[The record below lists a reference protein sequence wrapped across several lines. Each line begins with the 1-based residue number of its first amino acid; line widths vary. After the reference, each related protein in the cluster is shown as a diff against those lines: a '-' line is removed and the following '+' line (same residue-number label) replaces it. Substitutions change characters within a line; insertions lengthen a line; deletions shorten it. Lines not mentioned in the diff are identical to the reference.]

1 MKKLFV
7 LFVLMAGCFAFAAC
21 SDDSSDAPK
30 PEEPG
35 TEQPGEENPGE
46 ELSENWT
53 ITIDVQ
59 NIIRSDVSE
68 SADLAEC
75 NKCKFKFNAEAVIDS
90 VDWGTGNGWES
101 AQEYCERY
109 NDYVTLSS
117 DTYPR
122 TDPDK
127 VYSVKIK
134 GHEELSSIR
143 SSNNMLI
150 VNCNFGDY
158 TQNMESIYFYPT
170 IISSF
175 NLDEYPILEY
185 LYLGGSSS
193 REPQLEFIGSN
204 QSLKELSLSGYS
216 IDELDLSNNA
226 NLTEFE
232 AYNIH
237 ANNINLSNCTNLVK
251 FTGHIFVD
259 AIDFSNCTSLEEIE
273 IPKYYVTESEIK
285 NLNISGCSV
294 LKSLDAY
301 GISMTSLDLSNCAA
315 LEELYCSD
323 NNLNKL
329 ALDDCTALE
338 ILSCGGNNLN
348 ELKLETC
355 VSLEELYCSYN
366 QLTTLDV
373 RKCLSLTSINCS
385 DNPITDL
392 DISGLSS
399 LKNISCSWEGMVSFN
414 ASNCSSWEETN
425 FSSSDG
431 YDFYRIGP
439 SSTLTDVILDNCTA
453 LFPKLEV
460 VGENLKS
467 LSMKNCTRIL
477 RLSVDNNPK
486 LASLNIEG
494 CTSLNQVQCYN
505 NNFTGEMMNKIFTDL
520 PIEEDGI
527 IYCDGIGDP
536 SIAEEKGWT
545 VEVR

>member
-75 NKCKFKFNAEAVIDS
+75 NKCKFEFNAEAVIDS

-134 GHEELSSIR
+134 GHEELSSIY
-143 SSNNMLI
+143 SSRNMII

-158 TQNMESIYFYPT
+158 AKNMESITFYST

-185 LYLGGSSS
+185 LDLGGSSS

-226 NLTEFE
+226 NLTEFDV
-232 AYNIH
+232 YNIH

-259 AIDFSNCTSLEEIE
+259 AIDLSNCTSLEEIE

-315 LEELYCSD
+315 
-323 NNLNKL
+323 
-329 ALDDCTALE
+329 
-338 ILSCGGNNLN
+338 
-348 ELKLETC
+348 
-355 VSLEELYCSYN
+355 LEELYCSYN

-505 NNFTGEMMNKIFTDL
+505 NNFTGEMMNKMFSDL